1 MQEFVKFA
9 IIYNFTVM
17 KRFLVIFL
25 MIAFAACKGDNSEVC
40 LIPSENFKGDID
52 GKKVSLYTVRAGQI
66 VMQVTNFGARVVSL
80 WTPDKDGNYEDI
92 VLGYDTLDK
101 YVNNKGE
108 RFLGSAVG
116 TYANRIADGRFE
128 LDGTE
133 YILPKNNNGQTLH
146 GGMKGLDMV
155 VWDVISQTD
164 SSLVMQYVH
173 PDGLDGFPGNID
185 IIMTYSLNSSNEF
198 SVKYEARTDKPTV
211 LNLSHHSFFNLK
223 GEGKGTILDNLMCI
237 NASRYIPIDS
247 VSIPTGEIADVES
260 TPFDF
265 RKRHAIG
272 DMIEDSHIQL
282 KNGSGYDHNWVLDRK
297 TAGQLEFAASV
308 YEPSTG
314 RTLEVYT
321 DQPGLQFYCGNFF
334 DGTTEGKYGR
344 PLRFRESIALET
356 QKFPDSPNNPQ
367 FPSTRLDPDDVYTH
381 ICIYRFGVK

>member
-1 MQEFVKFA
+1 
-9 IIYNFTVM
+9 
-17 KRFLVIFL
+17 